1 MEITIYTLAWIE
13 QGSITVELYLDE
25 SKLKLAER
33 TLKDDGIEYRVDT
46 HTLYLTAER

>member
-13 QGSITVELYLDE
+13 QDSIVVELYLDE

-33 TLKDDGIEYRVDT
+33 TLKDDGIEHQVDT
-46 HTLYLTAER
+46 HPVYLTAEP